1 MAQLRPGMRHQF
13 LFKSSKMRFVIFHR
27 EFSLKGIE
35 PCMCMFLN
43 VQKSWQGRKQRKV
56 TTKITDIKQ
65 EKEIRCIV
73 AWCKLAKLAH
83 RYWYRILFFSS
94 LVLITEVFIS
104 MSEGGRS
111 LGISDD
117 DLEGSYVSFLLLKL
131 AYHSYQDFSEFAYEC
146 KLISN
151 RTEAFF
157 ALVVHRVH
165 HFVGSEWSGFLFHI
179 CRRKSNH
186 FLN

>member
-1 MAQLRPGMRHQF
+1 M
-13 LFKSSKMRFVIFHR
+13 
-27 EFSLKGIE
+27 
-35 PCMCMFLN
+35 
-43 VQKSWQGRKQRKV
+43 
-56 TTKITDIKQ
+56 
-65 EKEIRCIV
+65 
-73 AWCKLAKLAH
+73 
-83 RYWYRILFFSS
+83 
-94 LVLITEVFIS
+94 LITEVFIS

-165 HFVGSEWSGFLFHI
+165 HFVGSE
-179 CRRKSNH
+179 
-186 FLN
+186 